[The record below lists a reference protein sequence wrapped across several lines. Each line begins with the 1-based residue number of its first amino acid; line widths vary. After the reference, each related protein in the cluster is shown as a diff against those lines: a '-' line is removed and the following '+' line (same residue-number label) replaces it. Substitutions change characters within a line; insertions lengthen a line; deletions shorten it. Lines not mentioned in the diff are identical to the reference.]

1 MTLYG
6 ALFGPRGHPPQG
18 FGLALLGLLGTA
30 VLAVCAVVGMVALIA
45 KRTHRS
51 MLGYAAVV
59 CAVMVCGLIFA
70 PIPSLRNVPSATELP
85 SAKMLHAIPKA
96 PQK

>member
-1 MTLYG
+1 MILYG
-6 ALFGPRGHPPQG
+6 ALFGPRGHSMEG

-51 MLGYAAVV
+51 MLSNAAVV

-70 PIPSLRNVPSATELP
+70 PIPSLRNVPSATEPP
-85 SAKMLHAIPKA
+85 SAEMLHTIPKA